1 MVISNGSFHCG
12 VAAVQRPTARS
23 RADDEFTSSNP
34 VLVPLSP
41 QVVPPLTPLFSLSF
55 LACESVTLLFSLFL
69 LF

>member
-23 RADDEFTSSNP
+23 RADDELEFTPSC
-34 VLVPLSP
+34 LCLISP
-41 QVVPPLTPLFSLSF
+41 GYTPPFPSA
-55 LACESVTLLFSLFL
+55 LACENQPSLLPLFL